1 MDLNKMVMNS
11 LTKMESAGEV
21 QEIVDKHVAKTI
33 VSIVDDFFGSWS
45 EFSKNLKKQVG
56 EELQVNLKELD
67 LASYNTFIMKVV
79 KEKLDDS
86 IASEGVKRIN
96 ETIDALLDSAKSEYR
111 LSELVKEL
119 AEEVDTDELGYDD
132 YHEMTMIID
141 DTFSLSKI
149 IYLDSENDKEKYDC
163 KYTFWVNKETGK
175 ISNIQI
181 KEDRHRSREVNEF
194 DARAIMRGF
203 RGLEEILFK
212 MYARGSKLIVDED
225 NVELEIANP
234 EYE

>member
-1 MDLNKMVMNS
+1 MDLNKMVMKS
-11 LTKMESAGEV
+11 LTKMETEGKV
-21 QEIVDKHVAKTI
+21 QEIVDNHVAKTI
-33 VSIVDDFFGSWS
+33 GSIVGDLFGNWS
-45 EFSKNLKKQVG
+45 EFSKNLKKQVE

-67 LASYNTFIMKVV
+67 LASYNTFIMKAV

-96 ETIDALLDSAKSEYR
+96 ETIDALLDSAKSEYS
-111 LSELVKEL
+111 LSELVKEM
-119 AEEVDTDELGYDD
+119 AKEVDTDDFGYDD

-163 KYTFWVNKETGK
+163 KYTFWVNKETAK

-181 KEDRHRSREVNEF
+181 KENRSHSRDVNEF

-212 MYARGSKLIVDED
+212 MYARGSKLVVDEE
-225 NVELEIANP
+225 NVELEITNA
-234 EYE
+234 EY

>member
-1 MDLNKMVMNS
+1 MDLNKMVMKS
-11 LTKMESAGEV
+11 LTKMETEGKV
-21 QEIVDKHVAKTI
+21 QEIVDNHVANTI
-33 VSIVDDFFGSWS
+33 GSIVGDYFGNWS
-45 EFSKNLKKQVG
+45 EFSKNLKKQV
-56 EELQVNLKELD
+56 EDELQVNLKELD
-67 LASYNTFIMKVV
+67 LASYNTFIMKAV
-79 KEKLDDS
+79 KERLDDS

-96 ETIDALLDSAKSEYR
+96 ETIDALLDSAKSEYS
-111 LSELVKEL
+111 LSELVKEM
-119 AEEVDTDELGYDD
+119 AKEVDTDDFGYDE

-163 KYTFWVNKETGK
+163 KYKFWVNKETGK

-181 KEDRHRSREVNEF
+181 KENRSHSRDVNEF

-212 MYARGSKLIVDED
+212 MYARGSKLIVDEE
-225 NVELEIANP
+225 NVELEITNT
-234 EYE
+234 EYD